1 MIKHS
6 SLIEA
11 LLEVQKDLPKIV
23 KGNKVNAGAMKY
35 AYADLTDV
43 TEALMPVLTAHGLV
57 FMAMPTVTEL
67 GHVLHYRLAHESGQS
82 VDGFYPLPVNVRS
95 QELGSAITYAR
106 RYALCAVTG
115 VAPVG
120 DDDDGAKAQKPNAV
134 TVAGLKPVGF
144 GPMPEDFPELITSS
158 RTLEELK
165 IRWEEAVA
173 AGWHEQVKQLV
184 ENRKAVLSRG

>member
-1 MIKHS
+1 MAKHS

-23 KGNKVNAGAMKY
+23 KGNKVNAGSMKY

-134 TVAGLKPVGF
+134 TVAPGAVVA
-144 GPMPEDFPELITSS
+144 PMPDGFRELVTGATDLD
-158 RTLEELK
+158 TLRELWK
-165 IRWEEAVA
+165 QAANGGFLDEA
-173 AGWHEQVKQLV
+173 KQMM

>member
-1 MIKHS
+1 MVKHS
-6 SLIEA
+6 SLVEA
-11 LLEVQKDLPKIV
+11 LLEVQKNLPTIV

-67 GHVLHYRLAHESGQS
+67 GHVLHYRLAHESGQ
-82 VDGFYPLPVNVRS
+82 VVEGFYPLPVNVRS

-120 DDDDGAKAQKPNAV
+120 DDDDGAKAQKPGAV
-134 TVAGLKPVGF
+134 TVSPTPVS
-144 GPMPEDFPELITSS
+144 MPEGFRELVTGSQSID
-158 RTLEELK
+158 ELK
-165 IRWEEAVA
+165 TRWDEAVA
-173 AGWHEQVKQLV
+173 GGWHEQVKQLV
-184 ENRKAVLSRG
+184 DNRKKALSNG

>member
-1 MIKHS
+1 MVKHN

-11 LLEVQKDLPKIV
+11 LLEVQKGLPKIV

-43 TEALMPVLTAHGLV
+43 SEALMPVLTAHGLV

-67 GHVLHYRLAHESGQS
+67 GHVLHYRLAHESGEC
-82 VDGFYPLPVNVRS
+82 VEGFYPLPVNVRS

-120 DDDDGAKAQKPNAV
+120 DDDDGAKAQKPSAV
-134 TVAGLKPVGF
+134 TVAHSPVVMPDGF
-144 GPMPEDFPELITSS
+144 RELVTGSM
-158 RTLEELK
+158 TLEELK
-165 IRWEEAVA
+165 GRWDEAVA
-173 AGWHEQVKQLV
+173 GGFHEQVKQLV
-184 ENRKAVLSRG
+184 DNRKKVLSNG